1 MSDILSSVFKVL
13 RHVFATQISVRNLK
27 NSNYLIVI
35 KSIQVVK
42 SAPAVGALP
51 SKLLAIRLDAKS
63 QVDSED
69 TITRNTNTGIERFDR
84 SMPRSG

>member
-1 MSDILSSVFKVL
+1 VFKVL

-69 TITRNTNTGIERFDR
+69 TITQTRTRALNDLIVQCRAVVSQLN
-84 SMPRSG
+84 P